1 MIPDLFD
8 SIPVAVG
15 KTDTS
20 ETAAE
25 RISLAVGTLRHEV
38 YTAIMHS
45 GERGMTTSEL
55 AAGLNRP
62 YSGIQPRTSELRKHN
77 YIFDSGERRPNAYGN
92 NEIVWRG

>member
-8 SIPVAVG
+8 IPVAAG

-20 ETAAE
+20 REAGE
-25 RISLAVGTLRHEV
+25 SISLVAGTLRHEV
-38 YTAIMHS
+38 YTAIIQS
-45 GERGMTTSEL
+45 DERGMTTSEL

-62 YSGIQPRTSELRKHN
+62 YSGIQPRTSELKKHG
-77 YIFDSGERRPNAYGN
+77 YIFDSGERRPNAFGN

>member
-1 MIPDLFD
+1 MIPDLFE

-20 ETAAE
+20 EAAAE
-25 RISLAVGTLRHEV
+25 RISLVAGTLRHEV

-45 GERGMTTSEL
+45 GARGMTTSEL
-55 AAGLNRP
+55 ASGLNKP
-62 YSGIQPRTSELRKHN
+62 YSGIQPRTSELRKHG
-77 YIFDSGERRPNAYGN
+77 YIFDFGERRPNAFGN

>member
-1 MIPDLFD
+1 MTPDLFD
-8 SIPVAVG
+8 IPVAAG

-20 ETAAE
+20 REAGE
-25 RISLAVGTLRHEV
+25 SISLAAGTLRHEV

-55 AAGLNRP
+55 AAGLNKP
-62 YSGIQPRTSELRKHN
+62 YGGIQPRTSELRKHK
-77 YIFDSGERRPNAYGN
+77 YIFDSGERRPNAFGN

>member
-1 MIPDLFD
+1 MTPDLFD
-8 SIPVAVG
+8 IPVAAG

-20 ETAAE
+20 REAGE
-25 RISLAVGTLRHEV
+25 SISLVVGTLRHEV

-55 AAGLNRP
+55 AAGLNKP

-77 YIFDSGERRPNAYGN
+77 YIFDSGERRSNAYGN